1 MYFGKSCFGQ
11 GVKLKYFY
19 RITMSWGKNPGVSEG
34 FALDLIQDLSLLRTK
49 GNIEWPSSFIPLFH
63 SDRVR
68 IESAH
73 LCI

>member
-1 MYFGKSCFGQ
+1 M
-11 GVKLKYFY
+11 VKALLDRVSNLKKYFY
-19 RITMSWGKNPGVSEG
+19 HITMSWEKNPGVSEG

-63 SDRVR
+63 SDCVR

-73 LCI
+73 LFI

>member
-1 MYFGKSCFGQ
+1 
-11 GVKLKYFY
+11 
-19 RITMSWGKNPGVSEG
+19 MSWEKNPGVSEG

-63 SDRVR
+63 SDCVR

-73 LCI
+73 LFI